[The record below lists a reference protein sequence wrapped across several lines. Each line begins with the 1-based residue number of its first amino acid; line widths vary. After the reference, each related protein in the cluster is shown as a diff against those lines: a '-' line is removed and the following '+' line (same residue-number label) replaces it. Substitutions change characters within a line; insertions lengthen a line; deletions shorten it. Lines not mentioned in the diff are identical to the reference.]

1 MTNRLR
7 TEIQEE
13 ELEAEELIVEEKPR
27 KREIPD
33 NFFTQLFTKRFI
45 TSEKATNALPFVL
58 YVALLGMIYI
68 GNMHLAEKNIRA
80 IDDLTK
86 EVKERGWDFK
96 TTKADMA
103 FKSTLTE
110 VAKRADTLGVRQSVE
125 PPRKITVKED
135 KDEN

>member
-13 ELEAEELIVEEKPR
+13 EEAEELVVKEKP

-45 TSEKATNALPFVL
+45 TSEKATSALPFVL
-58 YVALLGMIYI
+58 FLAFLGMIYI
-68 GNMHLAEKNIRA
+68 GNMHLAEKTIRD

-96 TTKADMA
+96 TSKADMA

-110 VAKRADTLGVRQSVE
+110 VAKRADTLGVRQSVD
-125 PPRKITVKED
+125 PPKKITVKED